1 MAPPDYAV
9 TPYSSNLAVPHIRR
23 AAYIFNG
30 DAMPLTDIK
39 VKTAKPMD
47 KAYKLTDGGG
57 MYLLVKPNGSKY
69 WRLKYRFVGKEKM
82 LSIGVYPDVSLADAR
97 QKRDEARK
105 VLAAGGDPGEVK
117 KADKLAQK
125 LSTENTFEAIARE
138 WHKQKADRWSLRY
151 RDEII
156 DTFEKDIFPY
166 LGRRPIAE
174 IKPMELLETLRR
186 LEKRG
191 ALEKMRKV
199 RQRCGEVFRYA
210 IVTGRAEY
218 NPAPDL
224 ATALA
229 TPKKT
234 HFPFLTAEEL
244 PYFIR
249 DLAGY
254 TGSVI
259 TKTATQII
267 MQTGVRTQELRFAR
281 WEDIDFEKRLWEI
294 PPEVMKM
301 KRPHIVPLSEQV
313 VELFQSLKPITGMY
327 PLVFIGRN
335 DRTKPI
341 SKESV
346 NQVIELL
353 GYKGRLTGHGFRHTM
368 STILHEQGFN
378 SAWIETQLA
387 HVDKNAIR
395 GTYNHAHY
403 LEGRREM
410 MQWYGDY
417 IDNLELG
424 GSVVHGKFGGRA

>member
-1 MAPPDYAV
+1 
-9 TPYSSNLAVPHIRR
+9 
-23 AAYIFNG
+23 
-30 DAMPLTDIK
+30 MPLTDIK
-39 VKTAKPMD
+39 VKTAKPID

-105 VLAAGGDPGEVK
+105 ILAAGGDPGEVK

-244 PYFIR
+244 PYFIK

-267 MQTGVRTQELRFAR
+267 MHTGVRTQELRFAR
-281 WEDIDFEKRLWEI
+281 WQDIDFEKRLWEI

-417 IDNLELG
+417 LNGFQVSGDVVLG
-424 GSVVHGKFGGRA
+424 AFKETA

>member
-1 MAPPDYAV
+1 
-9 TPYSSNLAVPHIRR
+9 
-23 AAYIFNG
+23 
-30 DAMPLTDIK
+30 MPLTDIK

-138 WHKQKADRWSLRY
+138 WHRQKADRWSLRY

-267 MQTGVRTQELRFAR
+267 MLTGVRTQELRFAR
-281 WEDIDFEKRLWEI
+281 WQDIDFEKRLWEI

-327 PLVFIGRN
+327 PLVFVGRN

-417 IDNLELG
+417 IDGLASAGNVLA
-424 GSVVHGKFGGRA
+424 GSFSKTA

>member
-1 MAPPDYAV
+1 
-9 TPYSSNLAVPHIRR
+9 
-23 AAYIFNG
+23 
-30 DAMPLTDIK
+30 MPLTDIK

-244 PYFIR
+244 PYFIK

-267 MQTGVRTQELRFAR
+267 MLTGVRTQELRFAR
-281 WEDIDFEKRLWEI
+281 WQDIDFEKRLWEI

-410 MQWYGDY
+410 MQWYGD
-417 IDNLELG
+417 NLESMLNG
-424 GSVVHGKFGGRA
+424 EMMLRGSFSKSA

>member
-1 MAPPDYAV
+1 
-9 TPYSSNLAVPHIRR
+9 
-23 AAYIFNG
+23 
-30 DAMPLTDIK
+30 MPLTDIK
-39 VKTAKPMD
+39 VKSAKPTD

-69 WRLKYRFVGKEKM
+69 WRMKYRFVGKEKM
-82 LSIGVYPDVSLADAR
+82 LSFGVYPDVSLADAR

-138 WHKQKADRWSLRY
+138 WHRQKADRWSLRY

-267 MQTGVRTQELRFAR
+267 MLTGVRTQELRFAR
-281 WEDIDFEKRLWEI
+281 WQDIDFEKRLWEI

-395 GTYNHAHY
+395 GTYNHALY
-403 LEGRREM
+403 LDGRREM
-410 MQWYGDY
+410 MQWYANY
-417 IDNLELG
+417 IEKLMYKETP
-424 GSVVHGKFGGRA
+424 

>member
-1 MAPPDYAV
+1 
-9 TPYSSNLAVPHIRR
+9 
-23 AAYIFNG
+23 
-30 DAMPLTDIK
+30 MPLTDIK
-39 VKTAKPMD
+39 VKTAKPID

-125 LSTENTFEAIARE
+125 LSSENTFEAIARE

-244 PYFIR
+244 PYFIK

-267 MQTGVRTQELRFAR
+267 MLTGVRTQELRFAR
-281 WEDIDFEKRLWEI
+281 WQDIDFEKRLWEI

-335 DRTKPI
+335 DRAKPI

-410 MQWYGDY
+410 MQWYGD
-417 IDNLELG
+417 NLESMLNG
-424 GSVVHGKFGGRA
+424 EMILHGSFSKSA

>member
-1 MAPPDYAV
+1 
-9 TPYSSNLAVPHIRR
+9 
-23 AAYIFNG
+23 
-30 DAMPLTDIK
+30 MPLTDIK

-97 QKRDEARK
+97 QKREDARK
-105 VLAAGGDPGEVK
+105 ILAAGGDPGEVK

-138 WHKQKADRWSLRY
+138 WHRQKADRWSLRY

-244 PYFIR
+244 PYFIK

-267 MQTGVRTQELRFAR
+267 MLTGVRTQELRFAR

-417 IDNLELG
+417 IESMSKGEVILS
-424 GSVVHGKFGGRA
+424 GSFSKSA